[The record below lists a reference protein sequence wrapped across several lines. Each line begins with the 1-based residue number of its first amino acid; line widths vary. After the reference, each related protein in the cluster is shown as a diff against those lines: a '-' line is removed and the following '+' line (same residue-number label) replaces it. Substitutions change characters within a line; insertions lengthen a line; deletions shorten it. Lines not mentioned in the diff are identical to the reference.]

1 MEETTCGREGEA
13 VAGEIILVLFII
25 IGIVSRASILA
36 TAASL
41 LLILKLLSLQRY
53 FPALERRGLEL
64 GLLFLMISVLVP
76 LVNGKIGAKD
86 LLTTFLSIGG
96 ICALV
101 GGLLATYV
109 NGQGLYMLKL
119 EPELMMGLVIG
130 SVLGIVFLKGIPVG
144 PLMAAAIAAM
154 LMKLVSVFTK

>member
-1 MEETTCGREGEA
+1 MWTGGTF
-13 VAGEIILVLFII
+13 VAGEIILVVLII
-25 IGIVSRASILA
+25 IGIVGRASILA
-36 TAASL
+36 TAASF

-53 FPALERRGLEL
+53 FPSLERRGLEL

-76 LVNGKIGAKD
+76 LVNGKIGTKD
-86 LLTTFLSIGG
+86 MLTTFLSIGG
-96 ICALV
+96 ICALL
-101 GGLLATYV
+101 GGIIATYV
-109 NGQGLYMLKL
+109 NGQGLYMLKM

-154 LMKLVSVFTK
+154 LMKLVSLVTK

>member
-1 MEETTCGREGEA
+1 M
-13 VAGEIILVLFII
+13 AGEIILVILII

-36 TAASL
+36 TAASF

-53 FPALERRGLEL
+53 FPAIERRGLEL

-76 LVNGKIGAKD
+76 LVNGKVAAKD
-86 LLTTFLSIGG
+86 MLTTFVTVGG
-96 ICALV
+96 ICALI
-101 GGLLATYV
+101 GGVIATYV
-109 NGQGLYMLKL
+109 NGQGLYLLKTD
-119 EPELMMGLVIG
+119 PQLMMGLVIG

-154 LMKLVSVFTK
+154 LMKVWDYFVK